1 MGNPSFA
8 VPSLKNL
15 LNKPVVDIV
24 SVVSNPDKPKGRGKQ
39 LMATPVAQ
47 LALENQISLLQPEFL
62 LSPEFIEPL
71 ECLNPDLFVVVAFRI
86 LPKTLLKIPKI
97 GAINLHASLLPKYRG
112 AAPIQWA
119 LMNNEFE
126 TGLTSFLIKPKVD
139 TGDIL
144 LSKNVTVF
152 PDDDY
157 GSLSHRMSLMGAQ
170 MLWETI
176 DLIQNESFQE
186 IPQNAKN
193 VTVAPKLTSEI
204 RKINWNKSA
213 LEIHNLVKGLS
224 PIPSAFSYLKG
235 VRWQVFKTLPSIK
248 SGGKSGEIIE
258 IQKNFLQ
265 VACGTGSVK
274 LLEVKLENKRRIKV
288 SELLR
293 GNPVNAGEVFD
304 SDEK

>member
-1 MGNPSFA
+1 MGNPFFA

-15 LNKPVVDIV
+15 LNNPNIDII
-24 SVVSNPDKPKGRGKQ
+24 SVVSNPEKPKGRGKQ
-39 LMATPVAQ
+39 LIATPVAQ
-47 LALENQISLLQPEFL
+47 LAMKNQIPLLQPKS
-62 LSPEFIEPL
+62 LSSPGFVKDL
-71 ECLNPDLFVVVAFRI
+71 ESLNPDLFVVVAFRI
-86 LPKTLLKIPKI
+86 LPKTVLKIPKI

-119 LMNNEFE
+119 LMNNEIE
-126 TGLTSFLIKPKVD
+126 TGLTTFLIKPKVD

-144 LSKNVTVF
+144 LSKNVAVF

-170 MLWETI
+170 MLWKTI
-176 DLIQNESFQE
+176 ELIQNESFLE

-213 LEIHNLVKGLS
+213 LEIHNLVNGLS
-224 PIPSAFSYLKG
+224 PIPSAYSNLNG
-235 VRWQVFKTLPSIK
+235 VRWQVFKTLPSLK
-248 SGGKSGEIIE
+248 SWGKSGEIIDVQE
-258 IQKNFLQ
+258 NFLQ

-274 LLEVKLENKRRIKV
+274 LLEVKLENKRRINV

-293 GNPVNAGEVFD
+293 GNSVNAGDMFD